1 MQRSIELND
10 NRAVYRSSLLLDSD
24 RASRG
29 TNLALIYDDLGFLQP
44 GINEASRSL
53 SFDPANAGA
62 HRFLS
67 DIYVGV
73 RRREIARVSNLLQ
86 AQMLQDIN
94 TNPVQPSL
102 SEPNLNLVTQGG
114 PAEAGF
120 SEFAPLFERNEAN
133 LNLTGVAGNEN
144 TYGGE
149 GVVSALYDRYS
160 VSAGAFGYRT
170 DGWRK
175 NNDNKQ
181 NVQDVFFQAAVT
193 PELNAQVEFRRR
205 HSDQGDL
212 AFNFEP
218 DDFLPNLRRN
228 FDQSSYR
235 GGLRYSPFPSSD
247 FLASFAYGQL
257 RDEFR
262 DSFDSFFLKGRV
274 KDRGSLTEAQHI
286 YKTDLFNITSGFGYG
301 DINRRFEIL
310 QEFDATPI
318 LQDSNKQ
325 HITEYGGYSYG
336 NLNIPAPVI
345 WTIGVSYDHFQHN
358 AAEVDKINPKLG
370 IEWNVTED
378 LLLRGTVFRVVK
390 PALINDQ
397 TLEPTEVA
405 GFNQFFDDFNGAASW
420 RYGLGLDYNL
430 RSNLFVGAEATWR
443 EISVPI
449 LDRDANGKVLEK
461 THEQTHRS
469 YFHWLPVPQVALSV
483 EFVYDKYSS
492 ETGMFTSGGFS
503 RKTRNLQR
511 PLRGPL
517 LPSVRVLRRRRR
529 HLRQPGREPSRR
541 VSGRTG

>member
-1 MQRSIELND
+1 MLGFADLARFDVGEAKSAFERAIALDSADPLPRLGLGLAMIRQSDLEQGRNEIEIAAALDPDNALLRSYLGKAFFEEKRDGQAGEQYAIAKRLDPQDPTPWLYDAILKQTQGRPGEALADVQRSIELND

-133 LNLTGVAGNEN
+133 LNLSGVAGNEN

-170 DGWRK
+170 DGWRR

-247 FLASFAYGQL
+247 FLAPLLTVNCATSSETASI
-257 RDEFR
+257 R
-262 DSFDSFFLKGRV
+262 SSLK
-274 KDRGSLTEAQHI
+274 
-286 YKTDLFNITSGFGYG
+286 
-301 DINRRFEIL
+301 
-310 QEFDATPI
+310 
-318 LQDSNKQ
+318 
-325 HITEYGGYSYG
+325 
-336 NLNIPAPVI
+336 
-345 WTIGVSYDHFQHN
+345 
-358 AAEVDKINPKLG
+358 AESKI
-370 IEWNVTED
+370 
-378 LLLRGTVFRVVK
+378 
-390 PALINDQ
+390 
-397 TLEPTEVA
+397 
-405 GFNQFFDDFNGAASW
+405 
-420 RYGLGLDYNL
+420 
-430 RSNLFVGAEATWR
+430 
-443 EISVPI
+443 
-449 LDRDANGKVLEK
+449 
-461 THEQTHRS
+461 
-469 YFHWLPVPQVALSV
+469 VALSPRRN
-483 EFVYDKYSS
+483 
-492 ETGMFTSGGFS
+492 TS
-503 RKTRNLQR
+503 TR
-511 PLRGPL
+511 
-517 LPSVRVLRRRRR
+517 
-529 HLRQPGREPSRR
+529 
-541 VSGRTG
+541 RTCSI